1 LQCERIISSSLHGI
15 IIAHAYGI
23 PAVWQKFSDKV
34 FGDDIKY
41 QDYFESV
48 QLEYYQPEIKT
59 TVFTIDEM
67 EFLFQTHPNLPQEKV
82 LEDLRIGLM
91 NVCPFA

>member
-1 LQCERIISSSLHGI
+1 M

-41 QDYFESV
+41 KDYLESIG
-48 QLEYYQPEIKT
+48 LEFYQPEIKANT
-59 TVFTIDEM
+59 YTDKEIED
-67 EFLFQTHPNLPQEKV
+67 LFENLPSLPKSETIKS
-82 LEDLRIGLM
+82 LCDGLM
-91 NVCPFA
+91 KVCPF